1 MVWAKTGFSGLVY
14 HLGLRGLGE
23 EWAEEC
29 TGLVQFGVVATVSW
43 LGLDLVLVFGAENGV
58 KTVVGPGVK
67 VVVSGAP
74 MPLSRVPLVCRS
86 PHDAMAAARVS

>member
-1 MVWAKTGFSGLVY
+1 MVCAKTGFSGLVY
-14 HLGLRGLGE
+14 RLGAWFGE

-29 TGLVQFGVVATVSW
+29 IGLVRFGVVATVSW
-43 LGLDLVLVFGAENGV
+43 LDLDLVLVLGAENGV

-74 MPLSRVPLVCRS
+74 DASLSSTTRPSFSSRR
-86 PHDAMAAARVS
+86 HGGG

>member
-1 MVWAKTGFSGLVY
+1 MVWAKTGFSGLLY
-14 HLGLRGLGE
+14 PLGLRGLGE

-29 TGLVQFGVVATVSW
+29 IGLARFGVVATVSW

-74 MPLSRVPLVCRS
+74 DASLSRVSTRPSFPSRR
-86 PHDAMAAARVS
+86 HGGG